1 MRAEIMALLSIVFSM
16 ISMWVLIRYLQE
28 LHRAHSA
35 LERYVRQ
42 LEQKIEERKECK

>member
-1 MRAEIMALLSIVFSM
+1 VRAEIMAILSIVFSM

-42 LEQKIEERKECK
+42 LEQKIEDQGKH

>member
-42 LEQKIEERKECK
+42 LEQKIEDKKE